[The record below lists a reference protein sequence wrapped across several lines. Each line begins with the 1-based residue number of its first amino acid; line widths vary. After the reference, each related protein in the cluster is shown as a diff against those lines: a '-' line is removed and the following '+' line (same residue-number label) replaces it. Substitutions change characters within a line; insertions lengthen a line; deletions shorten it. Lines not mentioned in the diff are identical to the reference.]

1 MKLSLWIKSVST
13 AGGLALTLSGAAMP
27 AHAEW
32 QEAKSAHFRVYGNM
46 APDVLRKRTI
56 NLERFDAVLRSLL
69 KAEDEGMPSTIYV
82 TAGSAQISN
91 MMGGRGVVGFYRPSY
106 EGSFAFIPASMSN
119 GETLTPSQVM
129 FHEYTHHI
137 LLSNTQSFYPRWATE
152 GLAELFSTLAFD
164 DKGNAIIGAPVT
176 DRDWAIQG
184 MHHWKVKRLIEA
196 DENPPKED
204 EQIELYSR
212 GWLLCH
218 YLLISGKRPGQFFQY
233 LDRLSRGEKPMAA
246 AEKVFGDLAKL
257 DDEVETYV
265 RRSTF
270 PSWLVPADK
279 IKTATTVNLRPLREG
294 EAAIMPFR
302 MESVHGIRPERAEAL
317 AAQARPIAARYLD
330 DPFVQRAMAEMEFDA
345 KAYSAADAAA
355 QRALAVEPD
364 NTGASAYRVRVAV
377 KKAQASG
384 KAEDWALARQL
395 VLKANQL
402 APNDPLPY
410 VQFYDLA
417 RAQGGAMPA
426 GAEDGILRAVV
437 LVPSDAQ
444 VRLRAAIVLI
454 GQGDIAT
461 ARSLLA
467 PMALDPHGDHGPI
480 GELVKAM
487 DAGQDKVALQSKIN
501 ALHLN
506 INQFAPEKKS
516 AT

>member
-13 AGGLALTLSGAAMP
+13 VGGLALALGGGATP

-32 QEAKSAHFRVYGNM
+32 QEAKSAHFRVYGDM
-46 APDVLRKRTI
+46 APDTLRKRTI

-69 KAEDEGMPSTIYV
+69 KAEEGVESTIFV
-82 TAGSAQISN
+82 TSGEGQIQKLAGRAD
-91 MMGGRGVVGFYRPSY
+91 VLGFYRPSY
-106 EGSFAFIPASMSN
+106 EGSIAFIPASMPN
-119 GETLTPSQVM
+119 GVTGMTSSQVM
-129 FHEYTHHI
+129 FHEYAHHM
-137 LLSNTQSFYPRWATE
+137 LLSNMQAFYPGWASE
-152 GLAELFSTLAFD
+152 GLAELFSTLTFD

-176 DRDWAIQG
+176 ERDWAIQG
-184 MHHWKVKRLIEA
+184 MHHWTVKRLI
-196 DENPPKED
+196 DSDVTPPKEN
-204 EQIELYSR
+204 ERIELYSR

-233 LDRLSRGEKPMAA
+233 LDRLSRGEKPLAA
-246 AEKVFGDLAKL
+246 AEKVFGDLDKL

-279 IKTATTVNLRPLREG
+279 IKVATAVSMRPLREG
-294 EAAIMPFR
+294 EAAIMPYR
-302 MESVHGIRPERAEAL
+302 MVSANGIRVDKAADL
-317 AAQARPIAARYLD
+317 AAQARPIAARYPD
-330 DPFVQRAMAEMEFDA
+330 DPFVQRAMAEMEYDA
-345 KAYSAADAAA
+345 KAYPAADAAA

-364 NTGASAYRVRVAV
+364 NIGALAYRVRVAV
-377 KKAQASG
+377 NKALSGG
-384 KAEDWALARQL
+384 KAEDWAFARQL
-395 VLKANQL
+395 VLKANQV
-402 APNDPLPY
+402 APNNPLPY

-417 RAQGGAMPA
+417 RAQGGPMPA

-437 LVPSDAQ
+437 LVPSDAEL
-444 VRLRAAIVLI
+444 RLRAAIVLI
-454 GQGDIAT
+454 GQGDLAT

-467 PMALDPHGDHGPI
+467 PMVLNPHANNTPI

-487 DAGQDKVALQSKIN
+487 DAGQDKTALQAKIK
-501 ALHLN
+501 ALNLN